1 MVPGPPA
8 AADTNT
14 YKHRNT
20 NTNTTHSG
28 EKSCD
33 EIAWSDVRLLIVA
46 PTPGADTLSSILEKI
61 AREFVLFVDQHNIF

>member
-1 MVPGPPA
+1 MRILVCG
-8 AADTNT
+8 TEEIYIT
-14 YKHRNT
+14 VR
-20 NTNTTHSG
+20 THSG

-61 AREFVLFVDQHNIF
+61 AREFVLFVDQHNIL